1 MSNVYPAINSF
12 TQNTVNPVYST
23 HGDDQKSTE
32 MVQFIKTYPN
42 HAYIIH

>member
-23 HGDDQKSTE
+23 HGDQKSTE